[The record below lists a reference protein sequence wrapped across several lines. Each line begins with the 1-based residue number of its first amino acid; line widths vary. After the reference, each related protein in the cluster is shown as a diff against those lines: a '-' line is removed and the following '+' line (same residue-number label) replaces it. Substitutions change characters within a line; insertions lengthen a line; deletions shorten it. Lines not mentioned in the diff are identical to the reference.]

1 MTELLYFGTVKGQVK
16 GFTNCPS
23 PIRNN
28 PSHILLIRLNVVEML
43 MQIGIDANAACS
55 CSIVET
61 LGWPSK
67 RPVVV
72 PAWLDQKEHQNE

>member
-55 CSIVET
+55 CSIVEI
-61 LGWPSK
+61 LGCRQSG
-67 RPVVV
+67 
-72 PAWLDQKEHQNE
+72 L